1 MSIVKDILD
10 LFRLHRELIVPVRV
24 KQIILNDRDKEK
36 FKEVGEWNGI
46 GTIYYQNLINP
57 KYESPWDGQA
67 RPLVSNL
74 KQFPLINEIVY
85 LLNLPN
91 TNIGD
96 KEYESIP
103 YYVCVLSLWNHP
115 HHNAF
120 PEQEIL
126 KTENTARDYPLASSG
141 TKVRRLEDGKSDIK
155 LGSTFTEK
163 PNVHPLL
170 PYEGDVLLEGRWG
183 NSIRLGST
191 VKYDSSSNISNITK
205 NNWSDKNDNGNPL
218 LIIRNGQG
226 KKANENKRGW
236 IPITEDITD
245 DISSI
250 YLTSNQSIPLKLSFE
265 LNKKLYLALN
275 TLGDPKNKIKRFQSE
290 SPPDDPKIYTQNQI
304 ILNSGRIILNAVND
318 HVIIGA
324 QKSINLTS
332 NQSIYLS
339 SNNDIIFSVGTLD
352 GTGSNRGSKLPKGK
366 ILLGEDAVWSA
377 VKGEILIDVLLSLCK
392 SIETL
397 GGVLSVESSLA
408 TAGTLVQGPARD
420 AKNLQE
426 VIKLALTSKTTFIE

>member
-1 MSIVKDILD
+1 MNYSILD
-10 LFRLHRELIVPVRV
+10 LFRLYRGLITPVRV
-24 KQIILNDRDKEK
+24 KQIILNDEDKER

-46 GTIYYQNLINP
+46 GTIYYQDLIKP
-57 KYESPWDGQA
+57 EPTSPWGGQA

-91 TNIGD
+91 TNITD
-96 KEYESIP
+96 KEYVSVP

-126 KTENTARDYPLASSG
+126 NTENVARDYPKVSSG
-141 TKVRRLEDGKSDIK
+141 AKVRRIEDAGSDIK
-155 LGSTFTEK
+155 LGSTFKEK
-163 PNVHPLL
+163 PNIHPLL

-191 VKYDSSSNISNITK
+191 VKYNESSNISNITK
-205 NNWSDKNDNGNPL
+205 NNWSSKNNNGSPL

-226 KKANENKRGW
+226 EKADKNKRGW

-265 LNKKLYLALN
+265 LNKQLYSAFNL
-275 TLGDPKNKIKRFQSE
+275 LGDPKNKIKRYQPE
-290 SPPDDPKIYTQNQI
+290 RPPDDPEIYTQSQI
-304 ILNSGRIILNAVND
+304 ILNSGRITLNAVND

-339 SNNDIIFSVGTLD
+339 SNNDIVFSVGTLD
-352 GTGSNRGSKLPKGK
+352 GTGANKGSKLPKGK

-377 VKGEILIDVLLSLCK
+377 VKGEILIEVLLSLCK

-426 VIKLALTSKTTFIE
+426 VIKLALTSKTNFIE